1 MERWVTFNYF
11 AFGKL
16 NTFFTKFSL
25 QSTVCE
31 KIRALVVN
39 EDAENGRQIITLS
52 QDSFYRDLTAKE
64 SDQAKKGMF
73 NFDHPDAFDHQL
85 MVKCLK
91 DIKECRS
98 TQVPLYDFKTN
109 SRIANEFTVIHPSD
123 VVLLEGILV
132 FYYKE
137 VRDLFDMKLFVDTDA
152 DTRLAR
158 RGQ

>member
-11 AFGKL
+11 AFGNL

-31 KIRALVVN
+31 KIRVLVVN

-73 NFDHPDAFDHQL
+73 NFDHPGL
-85 MVKCLK
+85 
-91 DIKECRS
+91 
-98 TQVPLYDFKTN
+98 
-109 SRIANEFTVIHPSD
+109 
-123 VVLLEGILV
+123 
-132 FYYKE
+132 
-137 VRDLFDMKLFVDTDA
+137 
-152 DTRLAR
+152 
-158 RGQ
+158 

>member
-73 NFDHPDAFDHQL
+73 NFDHPGL
-85 MVKCLK
+85 
-91 DIKECRS
+91 
-98 TQVPLYDFKTN
+98 
-109 SRIANEFTVIHPSD
+109 
-123 VVLLEGILV
+123 
-132 FYYKE
+132 
-137 VRDLFDMKLFVDTDA
+137 
-152 DTRLAR
+152 
-158 RGQ
+158 